1 MTKNENIYDRCYW
14 MELETPNTPLEV
26 KVMRSFIQ
34 EFYNRPA
41 YEYTFRSA
49 DMDEVYSIV
58 DMLEKIRANVS
69 AQLYRSG
76 LVEDIYQP
84 QKTENDDYIK
94 ITRLH
99 SYYLYGHNPEDF
111 ENELGGKEND

>member
-1 MTKNENIYDRCYW
+1 MAEKENLYEHCYW
-14 MELETPNTPLEV
+14 MEFETPNTPMEV

-41 YEYTFRSA
+41 YEYSFRSA
-49 DMDEVYSIV
+49 DIGEVYSIV

-76 LVEDIYQP
+76 LVKEVYQP
-84 QKTENDDYIK
+84 RNTKDADVVE

-111 ENELGGKEND
+111 E

>member
-1 MTKNENIYDRCYW
+1 MTEKENIYERCYW
-14 MELETPNTPLEV
+14 MEFETPNTPLEV

-41 YEYTFRSA
+41 YEYSFRSA

-58 DMLEKIRANVS
+58 DMLEKIRFNVS
-69 AQLYRSG
+69 AQLYSSG
-76 LVEDIYQP
+76 LVKEVYQP
-84 QKTENDDYIK
+84 RNTKDFNFVE

-111 ENELGGKEND
+111 E